1 MSKVFFIVGFVI
13 GFELFLAITAEN
25 IILAIPS
32 IVLVLASVAVLLYVY
47 GLDFKAIVNVLEGL
61 RDNESRCTIRVA
73 SIYASIKRFYCN
85 LCNNS

>member
-47 GLDFKAIVNVLEGL
+47 GLDFQAIVNVFRG
-61 RDNESRCTIRVA
+61 A
-73 SIYASIKRFYCN
+73 KR
-85 LCNNS
+85 

>member
-13 GFELFLAITAEN
+13 GFELFLAITVEN

-47 GLDFKAIVNVLEGL
+47 GLDFKAIVNVFRG
-61 RDNESRCTIRVA
+61 A
-73 SIYASIKRFYCN
+73 KR
-85 LCNNS
+85 

>member
-1 MSKVFFIVGFVI
+1 MILNISSLCFNFILEVLIMSKVFFIVGFVI

-47 GLDFKAIVNVLEGL
+47 GLDFKAIVNVFKG
-61 RDNESRCTIRVA
+61 A
-73 SIYASIKRFYCN
+73 KR
-85 LCNNS
+85 

>member
-1 MSKVFFIVGFVI
+1 MILNISSLYFNFILEVLIMSKVFFIVGFVI

-47 GLDFKAIVNVLEGL
+47 GLDFKEIVNVFRGAN
-61 RDNESRCTIRVA
+61 R
-73 SIYASIKRFYCN
+73 
-85 LCNNS
+85 

>member
-13 GFELFLAITAEN
+13 DFELFLAITAEN

-47 GLDFKAIVNVLEGL
+47 GLDFKAIVNVFRG
-61 RDNESRCTIRVA
+61 A
-73 SIYASIKRFYCN
+73 KR
-85 LCNNS
+85 

>member
-1 MSKVFFIVGFVI
+1 MILNISSLYFNFILEVFIMSKVFFIVGFVI

-47 GLDFKAIVNVLEGL
+47 GLDFKAIVNVFRG
-61 RDNESRCTIRVA
+61 A
-73 SIYASIKRFYCN
+73 KR
-85 LCNNS
+85 